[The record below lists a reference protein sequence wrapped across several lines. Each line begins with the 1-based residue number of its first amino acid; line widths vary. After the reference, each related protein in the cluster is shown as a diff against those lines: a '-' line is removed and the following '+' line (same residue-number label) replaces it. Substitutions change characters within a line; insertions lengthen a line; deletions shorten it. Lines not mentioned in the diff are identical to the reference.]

1 MKKRNPQEIYR
12 CLYLFVVKSLEV
24 DLFILSTLFKT
35 LGSKKTKN
43 KDHDSESEKEIV
55 KKKLSKRHLLEE
67 IKKIK
72 GSLKMEEEK
81 AERYL
86 NQLKYVQAD
95 FENLKKRFQKLMDE
109 AVDKTRARLLINFLT
124 ILDELELAI
133 LVAKRTD
140 ANIIEGVEMIKDKFI
155 KIIES
160 EEVSPIEAMGKPF
173 DPNFHEAILEVETDN
188 QPDGYVTEEI
198 RKGYIYKNRILRT
211 SIVKVARNKNKKD
224 NEENLDE

>member
-1 MKKRNPQEIYR
+1 
-12 CLYLFVVKSLEV
+12 VVKSLEV
-24 DLFILSTLFKT
+24 DSFILSAFSKT
-35 LGSKKTKN
+35 LETNTTKKKEP
-43 KDHDSESEKEIV
+43 DSESEKETV
-55 KKKLSKRHLLEE
+55 KKKLSKKQLLEE
-67 IKKIK
+67 IKKMK
-72 GSLKMEEEK
+72 GSLKIEEER

-95 FENLKKRFQKLMDE
+95 FENQKKRFQKLMDE
-109 AVDKTRARLLINFLT
+109 AVDKTRARLLINFIT

-133 LVAKRTD
+133 EVAKRTD
-140 ANIIEGVEMIKDKFI
+140 ANIIEGVEMIRDKFK

-160 EEVSPIEAMGKPF
+160 EEVSPIEALGKPF
-173 DPNFHEAILEVETDN
+173 DPNFHEAILEVETEN

-198 RKGYIYKNRILRT
+198 RKGYIYKNKTLRT

>member
-1 MKKRNPQEIYR
+1 MKQRNPQEIYR

-35 LGSKKTKN
+35 LGSKTTKK

-72 GSLKMEEEK
+72 ESLKMEEEK

-109 AVDKTRARLLINFLT
+109 AVDKTRARLLINFLI

-133 LVAKRTD
+133 VLAKRTD
-140 ANIIEGVEMIKDKFI
+140 ANIIEGVEMIKDKFK

-198 RKGYIYKNRILRT
+198 RKGYIYKNRTLRT

>member
-35 LGSKKTKN
+35 LGSKTTKK

-72 GSLKMEEEK
+72 ESLKMEEEK

-109 AVDKTRARLLINFLT
+109 AVDKTRARLLINFLI

-133 LVAKRTD
+133 VLAKRTD
-140 ANIIEGVEMIKDKFI
+140 ANIIEGVEMIKDKFK

-198 RKGYIYKNRILRT
+198 RKGYIYKNRTLRT

>member
-1 MKKRNPQEIYR
+1 VI
-12 CLYLFVVKSLEV
+12 KSLEV
-24 DLFILSTLFKT
+24 ESFILSALSKT
-35 LGSKKTKN
+35 LGSETTKKKEP
-43 KDHDSESEKEIV
+43 DSESEKEVV
-55 KKKLSKRHLLEE
+55 KKKLSKKQLLEE

-72 GSLKMEEEK
+72 GSLKTEEER

-109 AVDKTRARLLINFLT
+109 AMDKTRARLLINFLT

-133 LVAKRTD
+133 IVAKRTD
-140 ANIIEGVEMIKDKFI
+140 ANIIEGVEMIKNKFK

-160 EEVSPIEAMGKPF
+160 EEVSPIEAFGKPF

-198 RKGYIYKNRILRT
+198 RKGYIYKNKTLRT